1 MRMEGSLSQWNDERG
16 FGFIA
21 PREGGPELFVHIS
34 AFPRD
39 GRRPATGERLWFEVE
54 VDARGRKRAVKL
66 ARSGDTLPTVPRRQA
81 RSAPRPRGLRRVV
94 LLLAAA
100 CAIYFAF
107 SAFRHEA
114 GPALE
119 VSPLRS
125 APATPAQAPADAFHC
140 DGRTRCSEMTSCEE
154 ARFFLRH
161 CPGVEMDGNGDG
173 EPCERQWCTSPFA
186 R

>member
-81 RSAPRPRGLRRVV
+81 RSAPRPRRPAAGGRQRHLLRLQR
-94 LLLAAA
+94 LP
-100 CAIYFAF
+100 
-107 SAFRHEA
+107 RRGRA
-114 GPALE
+114 GPRG
-119 VSPLRS
+119 V
-125 APATPAQAPADAFHC
+125 APAQ
-140 DGRTRCSEMTSCEE
+140 RTRN
-154 ARFFLRH
+154 A
-161 CPGVEMDGNGDG
+161 GAGAG
-173 EPCERQWCTSPFA
+173 
-186 R
+186 